1 MRATCPECGAIGH
14 VAAFFADDDG
24 KRLIG
29 AILDLPAE
37 LHRAVLG
44 YLGLFKPPKNALST
58 QRATRLVGEL
68 KHLVVAGSVCRDE
81 RGDTRRTA
89 TASMWAEGIE
99 QMLTG
104 RGTLTLPLA
113 NHNYLRAVVFTI
125 ADTTEAR
132 AEQKVEQT
140 RQAGRHRTDNPAKR
154 ELTQR
159 EKYDNHVDWL
169 KSQLTYDAMT
179 KDEFDQ
185 AVTDARKRYGIA
197 SNEKAHE

>member
-1 MRATCPECGAIGH
+1 MRATCPECGATGH

-24 KRLIG
+24 KRLL
-29 AILDLPAE
+29 AALLDLPAE
-37 LHRAVLG
+37 LHRPALG

-68 KHLVVAGSVCRDE
+68 KHLVDTGSVCRDE

-89 TASMWAEGIE
+89 TAAMWAEGIE

-104 RGTLTLPLA
+104 RSTLTLPLA
-113 NHNYLRAVVFTI
+113 NHNYLRAVVFSI

-140 RQAGRHRTDNPAKR
+140 RQAGRHRTENPAKHAP
-154 ELTQR
+154 TQH
-159 EKYDNHVDWL
+159 EKFDNHIKYL
-169 KSQLTYDAMT
+169 KTQLGYGAMT

-185 AVTDARKRYGIA
+185 AVADARKRYGIA
-197 SNEKAHE
+197 TDEKTI

>member
-24 KRLIG
+24 KRLMV
-29 AILDLPAE
+29 AVLDLPAE
-37 LHRAVLG
+37 LHRPVLS
-44 YLGLFKPPKNALST
+44 YLGLFKPPKNALSSP
-58 QRATRLVGEL
+58 RATRLVAGLKEL
-68 KHLVVAGSVCRDE
+68 VDAGSVCRDE
-81 RGDTRRTA
+81 RGDARRTT
-89 TASMWAEGIE
+89 TAAMWAEGIE
-99 QMLTG
+99 QMLNG

-140 RQAGRHRTDNPAKR
+140 RQAGRHRTDNPTKR
-154 ELTQR
+154 EPTQR
-159 EKYDNHVDWL
+159 EKFDNHVGWL
-169 KSQLTYDAMT
+169 KSQLGYDAMT

-185 AVTDARKRYGIA
+185 AVADARKSYGIA
-197 SNEKAHE
+197 TDEKTK